1 MLVCHCNGVSDRAIR
16 KAVRRGAVTPREV
29 AGACGAGSCCGGCG
43 PTIRQI
49 IRKEVAAERDTLPVV
64 PAAVTFSSSAA

>member
-29 AGACGAGSCCGGCG
+29 ASACGAGSCCGGCG
-43 PTIRQI
+43 ATVRQI
-49 IRKEVAAERDTLPVV
+49 IHKERAAERDTLPVL
-64 PAAVTFSSSAA
+64 PAAVAVSSSAA

>member
-1 MLVCHCNGVSDRAIR
+1 VLVCHCNGVSDRAIR

-29 AGACGAGSCCGGCG
+29 ASACGAGSCCGGCG

-49 IRKEVAAERDTLPVV
+49 IHKELAAERDSLPVV
-64 PAAVTFSSSAA
+64 PAPITISSSAA